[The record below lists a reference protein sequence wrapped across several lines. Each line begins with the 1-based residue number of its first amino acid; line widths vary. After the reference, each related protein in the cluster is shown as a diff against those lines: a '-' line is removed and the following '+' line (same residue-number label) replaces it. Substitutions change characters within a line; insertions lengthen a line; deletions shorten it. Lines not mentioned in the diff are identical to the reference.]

1 MATRRTK
8 LDSTF
13 EVPVLLIG
21 FNRPEECRQVISSLR
36 EVGAKKVYFNVD
48 GPRSNSQ
55 SDIEKVKKVRQ
66 LSNLF
71 DWECELHI
79 RFLDENLGCK
89 LAISSGISWF
99 FENVNE
105 GIILEDD
112 CLPNRDFYYFC
123 ERMLEKY
130 RYSDNVM
137 HISGTS
143 YLPSNIDYDHNHY
156 FSAIHDVWGW
166 ATWKRAWDYF
176 SLDVKYPDRN
186 SEKVL
191 LNNYFGSKKVAN
203 WFHGYLE
210 DSKST
215 TCTLWSTYWSFALIT
230 RNALSVAP
238 IVNLVRNIGFESGAT
253 HGTDKSFQLYNRFP
267 LKSLTN
273 LPDPLD
279 IRVSR
284 DLDRARFRLIRKTDP
299 ALKFLG
305 ALRIRIKRVPRKISQ
320 FLHDQDPRKLQN
332 QSLSKTKESDTR
344 C

>member
-1 MATRRTK
+1 MTMTNRKTN
-8 LDSTF
+8 LDSSF
-13 EVPVLLIG
+13 EVPVLLLG
-21 FNRPEECRQVISSLR
+21 FNRPEECRQVILSLR

-48 GPRSNSQ
+48 GPRTNSH
-55 SDIEKVKKVRQ
+55 SDIQKVEKVRQ

-71 DWECELHI
+71 DWDCELHI
-79 RFLDENLGCK
+79 RFLNENLGCK

-99 FENVNE
+99 FENVDE

-130 RYSDNVM
+130 RSSYNVM

-143 YLPSNIDYDHNHY
+143 YLPSNIEYRTNHY

-166 ATWKRAWDYF
+166 ATWKRAWDHF
-176 SLDVKYPDRN
+176 SINIEYLDKK
-186 SEKVL
+186 SEEEL

-210 DSKST
+210 NSKST

-238 IVNLVRNIGFESGAT
+238 IVNLVRNIGFQSEAT
-253 HGTDKSFQLYNRFP
+253 HGTDKSFQLYNVFP
-267 LKSLTN
+267 LKSLSN

-279 IRVSR
+279 ISVSR
-284 DLDRARFRLIRKTDP
+284 DLDRARFRLIKKTDP

-305 ALRIRIKRVPRKISQ
+305 VLRVRMKRVPRKISQ
-320 FLHDQDPRKLQN
+320 FFTIKA
-332 QSLSKTKESDTR
+332 K
-344 C
+344 